1 MGGKAVALSLS
12 GITKTYDKV
21 RALDGLNLDVPAGR
35 FFVLFGPSAVG
46 KTTTLRAVSG
56 LVRPDSGSIRIGDR
70 DVTDA
75 PIKGRGVSMVFQSFA
90 LYPHLTVFKNLAYP
104 LIEDGLPSSDVT
116 RQVREMA
123 HMLKLAHRPLY
134 GVGCA
139 LVVFAGLANNLLPLC
154 QPGVTYR
161 SLFIAALIV
170 ALAFCVI
177 MLISISAAHLYGAF
191 FVNAIA
197 PATGDPFYLQ
207 PFVWGVAAAAI
218 ALAVLLTALVRSQN

>member
-1 MGGKAVALSLS
+1 MSEETPAASRAGAGMSPPAAQRLEWTFIGLGILALALIFQPFSL
-12 GITKTYDKV
+12 T
-21 RALDGLNLDVPAGR
+21 
-35 FFVLFGPSAVG
+35 
-46 KTTTLRAVSG
+46 
-56 LVRPDSGSIRIGDR
+56 
-70 DVTDA
+70 
-75 PIKGRGVSMVFQSFA
+75 
-90 LYPHLTVFKNLAYP
+90 
-104 LIEDGLPSSDVT
+104 
-116 RQVREMA
+116 
-123 HMLKLAHRPLY
+123 LY
-134 GVGCA
+134 GLGCA

-177 MLISISAAHLYGAF
+177 MLISISAAHLYGVF